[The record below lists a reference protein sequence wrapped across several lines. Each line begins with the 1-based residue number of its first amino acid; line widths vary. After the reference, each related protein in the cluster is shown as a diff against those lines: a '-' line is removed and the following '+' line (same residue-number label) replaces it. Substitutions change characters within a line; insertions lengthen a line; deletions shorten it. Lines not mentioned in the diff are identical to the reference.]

1 MRILLSAGLNYN
13 NLMQVKTRTDI
24 VTSVL
29 HFKQVFDYQN
39 KHHPGKE
46 NVVSK
51 LLYLILYIVR
61 VIWTL
66 SKSASLRENVVPLAE
81 NRS

>member
-1 MRILLSAGLNYN
+1 MRILFSAGLN
-13 NLMQVKTRTDI
+13 NLMQAKTTTDI

-29 HFKQVFDYQN
+29 HFKQVFDYHN
-39 KHHPGKE
+39 KHHPGKD

-51 LLYLILYIVR
+51 LRYQILYILR

-66 SKSASLRENVVPLAE
+66 SKGVSLREKCC
-81 NRS
+81 SFG